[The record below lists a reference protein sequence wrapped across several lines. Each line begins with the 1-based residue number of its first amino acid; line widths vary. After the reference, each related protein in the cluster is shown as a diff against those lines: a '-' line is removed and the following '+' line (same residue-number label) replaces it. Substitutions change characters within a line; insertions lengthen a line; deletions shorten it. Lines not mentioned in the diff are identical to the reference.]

1 MLFGQGPLAHLCT
14 PGGFEVG
21 RLLDWDFWGWVFFFI
36 FLDWRLRHARA
47 LLLQP
52 TTHSATSLAC
62 LPRSPL
68 ILSPKTPWASQGV
81 GGFVPELCTIPG
93 AMATMQLF
101 SPGSSCRPGI
111 IIMLQKRQVDKVALA
126 TDKDISP
133 HLGILKVHNSN
144 ELCDN

>member
-36 FLDWRLRHARA
+36 SLDWRLRHARA

-68 ILSPKTPWASQGV
+68 ILSPKTP
-81 GGFVPELCTIPG
+81 
-93 AMATMQLF
+93 
-101 SPGSSCRPGI
+101 
-111 IIMLQKRQVDKVALA
+111 
-126 TDKDISP
+126 
-133 HLGILKVHNSN
+133 
-144 ELCDN
+144 